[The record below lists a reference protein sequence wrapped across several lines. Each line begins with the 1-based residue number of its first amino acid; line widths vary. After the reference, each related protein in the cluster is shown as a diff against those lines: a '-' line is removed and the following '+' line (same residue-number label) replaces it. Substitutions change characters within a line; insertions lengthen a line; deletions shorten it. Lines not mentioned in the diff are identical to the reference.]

1 MHKTHIRRQAIR
13 HLRGANRQEIHL
25 RRRRLCGKR
34 QPARPEC
41 LRQQLRQTR
50 FKKPSLT
57 TRKPLN
63 PGRIRVDAHHLV
75 PERRQASGMHR
86 A

>member
-1 MHKTHIRRQAIR
+1 MHKTHIRRQAIH
-13 HLRGANRQEIHL
+13 HLWGTHREEIHL
-25 RRRRLCGKR
+25 RRRGLCGKR

-50 FKKPSLT
+50 LKKPGIT
-57 TRKPLN
+57 MRKPLN
-63 PGRIRVDAHHLV
+63 LGHIRVDAHHLV